1 MKNKLTTEEQL
12 LQSKLNEAQ
21 FSYQEADWKQIES
34 AVAKKG
40 FLANYG
46 TFLKAAAAFVV
57 LASAV
62 YFVNTRYDKT
72 TETATEVKL
81 TEKSNTANTAE
92 IIDKKASALKDGT
105 TTSENIP
112 VKEIITSQVL
122 EEDKVT
128 PVVASP
134 KEQTKE
140 DQNQK
145 ASNNE
150 PAAPTKPIESE
161 AVVEKELAPELD
173 FLNINVLSKTCIN
186 TLVEFEGE
194 YVTNVED
201 DLKFTWLV
209 NEKVI
214 KGEDAKNVYTF
225 DQAGDYKLTFII
237 SNQQNV
243 LGKFSKSIVI
253 SPAETVDF
261 EYENIDNPFYDYNVR
276 LIATNPQPGQYMWYV
291 DKYND
296 RVQFQKVTA
305 WWFENPGT
313 YQMNLDYTS
322 ENGCTSTITK
332 TVVMERHFT
341 PTIFPN
347 AFTPLKQDGTN
358 DEFVLEALQ
367 PYTFTSF
374 TLEIMDMAGRAVF
387 KTNDKNEGWNG
398 RLNNNSGNILQG
410 NFAWQVE
417 IENSNGRKKTFQGKV
432 QISDL

>member
-1 MKNKLTTEEQL
+1 MKNKLTEEERL
-12 LQSKLNEAQ
+12 LHSKLNEAQ
-21 FSYQEADWKQIES
+21 FDYQEADWKQIES
-34 AVAKKG
+34 AVAKKY

-46 TFLKAAAAFVV
+46 TFLKAAAAFVI

-72 TETATEVKL
+72 TEAATEVKL
-81 TEKSNTANTAE
+81 IEKNNTANTAG
-92 IIDKKASALKDGT
+92 IINEKAKVLKDVT

-112 VKEIITSQVL
+112 IKEIITSQVL

-128 PVVASP
+128 KVVAPP

-140 DQNQK
+140 CQNQK

-150 PAAPTKPIESE
+150 PAASKKPIESE
-161 AVVEKELAPELD
+161 AIAEKELAPELD
-173 FLNINVLSKTCIN
+173 FLNINVLSRTCIN

-194 YVTNVED
+194 YVTNVD
-201 DLKFTWLV
+201 ADLKFTWLV
-209 NEKVI
+209 NEEVI
-214 KGEDAKNVYTF
+214 KGTDAKNALTF

-237 SNQQNV
+237 SNKQNV

-313 YQMNLDYTS
+313 YKMNLDYTS
-322 ENGCTSTITK
+322 ENGCTSTTTR

-341 PTIFPN
+341 PTKFPN
-347 AFTPLKQDGTN
+347 AFTPIKQDGTN

-367 PYTFTSF
+367 RYTFTSF
-374 TLEIMDMAGRAVF
+374 TLEIIDMAGRAVF

-432 QISDL
+432 KISDL